1 MKKKYQSVLILVIL
15 CTILLLY
22 LFTVDMIVVNILE
35 YTELFLKKIFPVS
48 FIFFTVSN
56 LLIEYN
62 FIQFFQQ
69 LFKVKSPFIFA
80 FLLSLIS
87 GFPSGAIYTKEML
100 DKGIINV
107 KDANKIIMFTH
118 FPNPLFVI
126 NSIGII
132 LNSKF
137 RAYILLLS
145 IILSNFIIFLVL
157 NNKNSSTALECKDN
171 NDFSLCLTN
180 SIIRSIKCIVIVY
193 GISVFF
199 FLIATFLNKIVD
211 NTYYY
216 VIINGIFDL
225 TKGIY
230 STTLISNIFIRS
242 LFIIIFITFG
252 SLSIHFQIK
261 SILSDTNINYNNFIF
276 GRILSCIL
284 TIIIFFIMM
293 LL

>member
-48 FIFFTVSN
+48 FIFFTISN

-132 LNSKF
+132 LNSKS

-284 TIIIFFIMM
+284 TIIIFLIMM

>member
-48 FIFFTVSN
+48 FIFFTISN